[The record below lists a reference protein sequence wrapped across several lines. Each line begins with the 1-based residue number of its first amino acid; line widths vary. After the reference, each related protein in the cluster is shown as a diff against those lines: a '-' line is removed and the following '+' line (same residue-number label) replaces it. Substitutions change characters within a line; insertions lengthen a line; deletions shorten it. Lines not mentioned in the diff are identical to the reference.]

1 MEIAMPTLTTLL
13 RVIAILVCVLLPFNS
28 RAMAAGQVGTV
39 TQVQNQ
45 AQVGFRTAV
54 VGTPVYMN
62 NQLRTGAN
70 ARLKI
75 TFSDGSD
82 LTLGENARVVVDQFV
97 YNPSKSKGAVVLS
110 AAQGAFR
117 FAGGKIEGMQ
127 EKKVV
132 VNTPS
137 AALAVRG
144 THFWAGPIDG
154 QYGVLL
160 LQGRLNVSNQKGAVT
175 LSRSG
180 QGTDIPLRRSG
191 RKAQRYT

>member
-1 MEIAMPTLTTLL
+1 MPTLTTLL

-45 AQVGFRTAV
+45 AQVGSRTAV

-82 LTLGENARVVVDQFV
+82 LTLGENASVVVDQFV

-160 LQGRLNVSNQKGAVT
+160 LQGKLNVSNQRGAVT

-191 RKAQRYT
+191 RKAQR

>member
-1 MEIAMPTLTTLL
+1 MEMAMPTLTSLL
-13 RVIAILVCVLLPFNS
+13 RLIAILVCLLSAFNG
-28 RAMAAGQVGTV
+28 RAIAASAVGKV

-45 AQVGFRTAV
+45 AQVGGRTAA

-62 NQLRTGAN
+62 DQLRTGAN

-82 LTLGENARVVVDQFV
+82 LTLGENARVVIDQFV
-97 YNPSKSKGAVVLS
+97 YNPNKSKGAVVLS
-110 AAQGAFR
+110 AAQGAVR
-117 FAGGKIEGMQ
+117 FAGGKIENMQ
-127 EKKVV
+127 EKKVL

-160 LQGRLNVSNQKGAVT
+160 EQGRLNVSNQRGAVT

-191 RKAQRYT
+191 RRAQR

>member
-13 RVIAILVCVLLPFNS
+13 RVIAILVSVLLPFNS

-45 AQVGFRTAV
+45 AQVGSRTAV

-70 ARLKI
+70 VRLKI

-82 LTLGENARVVVDQFV
+82 LTLGENASVVVDQFV

-127 EKKVV
+127 EKKVL

-160 LQGRLNVSNQKGAVT
+160 LKGRLNVSNQAGAVT

-191 RKAQRYT
+191 RRAQR

>member
-1 MEIAMPTLTTLL
+1 METAMSTATSFSRLL
-13 RVIAILVCVLLPFNS
+13 AILICILLLFSS
-28 RAMAAGQVGTV
+28 RAMAGGAVGSV

-45 AQVGFRTAV
+45 AQVGGRTAA
-54 VGTPVYMN
+54 VGTAVYMN
-62 NQLRTGAN
+62 DQLRTGAN
-70 ARLKI
+70 ARLSI
-75 TFSDGSD
+75 TFSDGSN

-127 EKKVV
+127 EKKVL

-160 LQGRLNVSNQKGAVT
+160 LKGRLNVSNQAGAVT

-191 RKAQRYT
+191 KRAQR

>member
-1 MEIAMPTLTTLL
+1 MPTLTTLL

-45 AQVGFRTAV
+45 AQVGSRTAV
-54 VGTPVYMN
+54 MGTPVYMN

-160 LQGRLNVSNQKGAVT
+160 LQGRLNVSNQRGAVT

-191 RKAQRYT
+191 RKAQR

>member
-1 MEIAMPTLTTLL
+1 MPTLTSLL
-13 RVIAILVCVLLPFNS
+13 RLIAILVCLLSAFNG
-28 RAMAAGQVGTV
+28 RAIAASAVGKV

-45 AQVGFRTAV
+45 AQVGGRTAA

-62 NQLRTGAN
+62 DQLRTGAN

-82 LTLGENARVVVDQFV
+82 LTLGENARVVIDQFV
-97 YNPSKSKGAVVLS
+97 YNPNKSKGAVVLS
-110 AAQGAFR
+110 AAQGAVR
-117 FAGGKIEGMQ
+117 FAGGKIENMQ
-127 EKKVV
+127 EKKVL

-160 LQGRLNVSNQKGAVT
+160 EQGRLNVSNQGGAVT
-175 LSRSG
+175 LSRPG
-180 QGTDIPLRRSG
+180 QGTDIPLRRKA
-191 RKAQRYT
+191 RKAQR

>member
-45 AQVGFRTAV
+45 AQVGSRTAV

-82 LTLGENARVVVDQFV
+82 LTLGENASVVVDQFV

-160 LQGRLNVSNQKGAVT
+160 LQGRLNVSNQRGAVT

-191 RKAQRYT
+191 RRAQR

>member
-1 MEIAMPTLTTLL
+1 MSTLTSLL
-13 RVIAILVCVLLPFNS
+13 RLIAILVCLLSAFNG
-28 RAMAAGQVGTV
+28 RAIAASAVGKV

-45 AQVGFRTAV
+45 AQVGGRTAA

-62 NQLRTGAN
+62 DQLRTGAN

-82 LTLGENARVVVDQFV
+82 LTLGENARVVIDQFV
-97 YNPSKSKGAVVLS
+97 YNPNKSKGAVVLS
-110 AAQGAFR
+110 AAQGAVR
-117 FAGGKIEGMQ
+117 FAGGKIENMQ
-127 EKKVV
+127 EKKVL

-160 LQGRLNVSNQKGAVT
+160 EQGRLNVSNQGGAVT
-175 LSRSG
+175 LSRPG
-180 QGTDIPLRRSG
+180 QGTDIPLRRKA
-191 RKAQRYT
+191 RKAQR

>member
-1 MEIAMPTLTTLL
+1 MPTLTTLL

-39 TQVQNQ
+39 AQVQNQ
-45 AQVGFRTAV
+45 AQVGSRTAV

-160 LQGRLNVSNQKGAVT
+160 LQGRLNVSNQRGAVT

-191 RKAQRYT
+191 RKAQR

>member
-45 AQVGFRTAV
+45 AQVGSRTAV

-82 LTLGENARVVVDQFV
+82 LTLGENASVVVDQFV

-160 LQGRLNVSNQKGAVT
+160 LQGRLNVSNQRGAVT

-191 RKAQRYT
+191 RKAQR

>member
-1 MEIAMPTLTTLL
+1 MPTLTTLL

-45 AQVGFRTAV
+45 AQVGSRTAV

-82 LTLGENARVVVDQFV
+82 LTLGENASVVVDQFV

-191 RKAQRYT
+191 RRAQR

>member
-1 MEIAMPTLTTLL
+1 
-13 RVIAILVCVLLPFNS
+13 
-28 RAMAAGQVGTV
+28 VGT
-39 TQVQNQ
+39 
-45 AQVGFRTAV
+45 A
-54 VGTPVYMN
+54 VYMN
-62 NQLRTGAN
+62 DQLRTGAN
-70 ARLKI
+70 ARLRI

-97 YNPSKSKGAVVLS
+97 YNPSKSKGTVVLS

-127 EKKVV
+127 EKKVL

-154 QYGVLL
+154 Q
-160 LQGRLNVSNQKGAVT
+160 
-175 LSRSG
+175 
-180 QGTDIPLRRSG
+180 
-191 RKAQRYT
+191 

>member
-1 MEIAMPTLTTLL
+1 
-13 RVIAILVCVLLPFNS
+13 
-28 RAMAAGQVGTV
+28 
-39 TQVQNQ
+39 
-45 AQVGFRTAV
+45 
-54 VGTPVYMN
+54 
-62 NQLRTGAN
+62 
-70 ARLKI
+70 
-75 TFSDGSD
+75 
-82 LTLGENARVVVDQFV
+82 
-97 YNPSKSKGAVVLS
+97 
-110 AAQGAFR
+110 
-117 FAGGKIEGMQ
+117 MQ

-160 LQGRLNVSNQKGAVT
+160 LQGRLNVSNQRGAVT

-191 RKAQRYT
+191 RKAQR

>member
-45 AQVGFRTAV
+45 AQVGSRTAV

-160 LQGRLNVSNQKGAVT
+160 LQGRLNVSNQGGAVT
-175 LSRSG
+175 LSRYG

-191 RKAQRYT
+191 RKAQR

>member
-28 RAMAAGQVGTV
+28 RAMAAGLVGTV

-45 AQVGFRTAV
+45 AQVGSRTAV
-54 VGTPVYMN
+54 VGTPVHMN
-62 NQLRTGAN
+62 DQLRTGAN

-191 RKAQRYT
+191 RKAQR

>member
-1 MEIAMPTLTTLL
+1 MEMAMPILTSLL
-13 RVIAILVCVLLPFNS
+13 RLIAILVCVLSAFNG
-28 RAMAAGQVGTV
+28 RAIAASAVGKV

-45 AQVGFRTAV
+45 AQVGGRTAA

-62 NQLRTGAN
+62 DQLRTGAN

-82 LTLGENARVVVDQFV
+82 LTLGENARVVIDQFV
-97 YNPSKSKGAVVLS
+97 YNPNKSKGAVVLS
-110 AAQGAFR
+110 AAQGAVR
-117 FAGGKIEGMQ
+117 FAGGKIENMQ
-127 EKKVV
+127 EKKVL

-160 LQGRLNVSNQKGAVT
+160 EQGRLNVSNQGGAVT
-175 LSRSG
+175 LSRPG
-180 QGTDIPLRRSG
+180 QGTDIPLRRKA
-191 RKAQRYT
+191 RKAQR

>member
-13 RVIAILVCVLLPFNS
+13 RVIAILVCVLLPFNG

-45 AQVGFRTAV
+45 AQVGSRTAV

-160 LQGRLNVSNQKGAVT
+160 LQGRLNVSNQRGAVT

-191 RKAQRYT
+191 RKAQR

>member
-1 MEIAMPTLTTLL
+1 MPTLTTLL

-45 AQVGFRTAV
+45 AQVGSRTAV

-82 LTLGENARVVVDQFV
+82 LTLGENASVVVDQFV

-160 LQGRLNVSNQKGAVT
+160 LQGRLNVSNQRGAVT

-191 RKAQRYT
+191 RKAQR

>member
-1 MEIAMPTLTTLL
+1 MPTLTTLL

-45 AQVGFRTAV
+45 AQVGSRTAV

-191 RKAQRYT
+191 RKAQR

>member
-1 MEIAMPTLTTLL
+1 MPTLTTLL

-45 AQVGFRTAV
+45 AQVGSRTAV

-70 ARLKI
+70 ARLKV

-160 LQGRLNVSNQKGAVT
+160 LQGRLNVSNQRGAVT

-191 RKAQRYT
+191 RKAQR

>member
-1 MEIAMPTLTTLL
+1 MPTLTSLL

-45 AQVGFRTAV
+45 AQVGSRTAV

-160 LQGRLNVSNQKGAVT
+160 LQGRLNVSNQRGAVT

-191 RKAQRYT
+191 RKAQR

>member
-1 MEIAMPTLTTLL
+1 MPTLTTLL

-45 AQVGFRTAV
+45 AQVGSRTAV

-160 LQGRLNVSNQKGAVT
+160 LQGRLNVSNQRGAVT

-191 RKAQRYT
+191 RKAQR

>member
-1 MEIAMPTLTTLL
+1 MPTLTTLL

-45 AQVGFRTAV
+45 AQVGSRTAV

-160 LQGRLNVSNQKGAVT
+160 LQGRLNVSNRGGAVT

-191 RKAQRYT
+191 RKAQR

>member
-1 MEIAMPTLTTLL
+1 MPTLTTIL

-45 AQVGFRTAV
+45 AQVGSRTAV

-160 LQGRLNVSNQKGAVT
+160 LQGRLNVSNQRGAVT

-191 RKAQRYT
+191 RKAQR

>member
-1 MEIAMPTLTTLL
+1 MPTLTTLL

-28 RAMAAGQVGTV
+28 RAVAAGQVGTV

-45 AQVGFRTAV
+45 AQVGSRTAV

-70 ARLKI
+70 ARLKV

-160 LQGRLNVSNQKGAVT
+160 LQGRLNVSNQRGAVT

-191 RKAQRYT
+191 RKAQR

>member
-45 AQVGFRTAV
+45 AQVGSRTAV

-70 ARLKI
+70 ARLKV

-160 LQGRLNVSNQKGAVT
+160 LQGRLNVSNQRGAVT

-191 RKAQRYT
+191 RKAQR

>member
-45 AQVGFRTAV
+45 AQVGSRTAV

-160 LQGRLNVSNQKGAVT
+160 LQGRLNVSNQRGAVT

-191 RKAQRYT
+191 RKAQR

>member
-1 MEIAMPTLTTLL
+1 MPTLTTLL
-13 RVIAILVCVLLPFNS
+13 RFIAILVCVLLPFNS

-45 AQVGFRTAV
+45 AQVGSRTAV

-70 ARLKI
+70 ARLKV

-160 LQGRLNVSNQKGAVT
+160 LQGRLNVSNQRGAVT

-191 RKAQRYT
+191 RKAQR

>member
-1 MEIAMPTLTTLL
+1 MPTLTTLL

-45 AQVGFRTAV
+45 AQVGSRTAV

-127 EKKVV
+127 EKKVL

-160 LQGRLNVSNQKGAVT
+160 LQGRLNVSNQRGAVT

-191 RKAQRYT
+191 RKAQR

>member
-1 MEIAMPTLTTLL
+1 MPTLTTLL

-28 RAMAAGQVGTV
+28 RATAAGQVGTV

-45 AQVGFRTAV
+45 AQVGSRTAV

-160 LQGRLNVSNQKGAVT
+160 LQGRLNVSNQRGAVT

-191 RKAQRYT
+191 RKAQR

>member
-45 AQVGFRTAV
+45 AQVGSRTAV

-82 LTLGENARVVVDQFV
+82 LTLGENARVIVDQFV
-97 YNPSKSKGAVVLS
+97 YNPNKSKGAVVLS

-160 LQGRLNVSNQKGAVT
+160 LQGRLNVSNQRGAVT

-191 RKAQRYT
+191 RKAQR

>member
-1 MEIAMPTLTTLL
+1 MPTLTSLL
-13 RVIAILVCVLLPFNS
+13 RLLAILICILSPWGS
-28 RAMAAGQVGTV
+28 RAMAGAVGKV

-45 AQVGFRTAV
+45 AQVGGRTAV
-54 VGTPVYMN
+54 VGTAVYMN
-62 NQLRTGAN
+62 DQLRTGAN

-97 YNPSKSKGAVVLS
+97 YNPSKSKGTVVLS

-127 EKKVV
+127 EKKVL

-160 LQGRLNVSNQKGAVT
+160 LQGRLNVSNRAGGVT

-180 QGTDIPLRRSG
+180 QGTDIPLRR
-191 RKAQRYT
+191 KARR